1 MAEEIYEE
9 IMAKHFTKWI
19 KDVNSQIQETL
30 KIPAVKK
37 KKKIWAHY
45 SITANRKIL
54 EAVRAATKPQG
65 INFEK
70 NDS

>member
-19 KDVNSQIQETL
+19 KDINSQIQETL
-30 KIPAVKK
+30 KIPAAKQT
-37 KKKIWAHY
+37 KIWAHY